1 MIKSASIPV
10 SAAVL
15 AALLVAPA
23 ASAAAAREADPVF
36 EPSEGRLY
44 VSPAIGY
51 WNFEGDEPLEDGLY
65 GSLRVGY
72 DYDEWWVFEANAIF
86 APSLDENLAGNPV
99 GGGWGWDDGTGYK
112 VHDRKQSKSKG
123 PDRYFDHTW
132 GLQLYGDAMLHF
144 TSWDRLDPYVIFGVG
159 LETFGKDVLEKD
171 VSLNARAGAGLMYHL
186 DDSWTLRFDTRVNI
200 AGYNTEFNH
209 TMDVGVLYRFGAADI
224 VPPPPAGPF
233 DTDGDGLTDDDE
245 IRRGTDPNNPDTDG
259 DGLLDGEVVLRHKTD
274 PLNPDTDG
282 DGLTDGAEVRK
293 YLTDPRNPDT
303 DGDGLL
309 DGDEVKKYGTDP
321 RDPDTDHDGLKDGEE
336 VVKYGT
342 NPLDPDTDNDGLTD
356 GDEAKKY
363 GTNPLNPDSDY
374 DMLSDGAEV
383 LKYGT
388 NPLDPDTDKG
398 GVRDGHEVI
407 YDKTNPLDPAD
418 DILFFELKINFD
430 TDKSVIKPQYFD
442 QLDKVAKVMIEN
454 PGSTATVE
462 GHADRRATSQR
473 AHNLRLSD
481 SRAKAICAY
490 LQGKGIDASRLK
502 AIGYGFDHPK
512 APNDPKEGN
521 LENRRVEVYIEGVR
535 TGKVNYVNPGR

>member
-1 MIKSASIPV
+1 MIKSSLIP
-10 SAAVL
+10 ATTAALAVL
-15 AALLVAPA
+15 LAAPA
-23 ASAAAAREADPVF
+23 ARAAEAGPAESDV
-36 EPSEGRLY
+36 GRWY

-51 WNFEGDEPLEDGLY
+51 WNFEGDEPLEDGFY

-72 DYDEWWVFEANAIF
+72 DYSEWWMFELNAIF
-86 APSLDENLAGNPV
+86 APSLDENFAGNPV
-99 GGGWGWDDGTGYK
+99 DSGWGWDDGTGYK
-112 VHDRKQSKSKG
+112 VHDKQQSKSKG
-123 PDRYFDHTW
+123 DDRYFDDTW

-144 TSWDRLDPYVIFGVG
+144 TSWERLDPYIIFGLG
-159 LETFGKDVLEKD
+159 FETFGKDVMEHP

-186 DDSWTLRFDTRVNI
+186 DDSWTLRFDTRVNL

-209 TMDVGVLYRFGAADI
+209 TMDVGFIYRFGADQI
-224 VPPPPAGPF
+224 KNDPPPPVPL
-233 DTDGDGLTDDDE
+233 DTDGDGLTDEDE
-245 IRRGTDPNNPDTDG
+245 VRRGTDPNNPDTDG
-259 DGLLDGEVVLRHKTD
+259 DGLLDGEEVLRYKTN

-282 DGLTDGAEVRK
+282 DGLTDGQEVRK
-293 YLTDPRNPDT
+293 YGTNPLNPDTDGDGLLDGDEVEKYGTDPRNPDT

-309 DGDEVKKYGTDP
+309 DG
-321 RDPDTDHDGLKDGEE
+321 EE

-342 NPLDPDTDNDGLTD
+342 NPLDPDSDNDGLKD
-356 GDEAKKY
+356 GEEVKKY

-407 YDKTNPLDPAD
+407 YDGTNPLDGSD

-430 TDKSVIKPQYFD
+430 TDKSVIKPQYFG
-442 QLDKVAKVMIEN
+442 QLDKVAKVMLEN

-473 AHNLRLSD
+473 AHNLRLSE

-490 LQGKGIDASRLK
+490 LQGKGIDGSRLK

-512 APNDPKEGN
+512 VPNDPQTGN
-521 LENRRVEVYIEGVR
+521 LENRRVEVYIDGVK